1 MGVVLIT
8 GSAGLIGSEATQFFA
23 AQGFDVVGIDNNMR
37 RAFFG
42 AEASTE
48 WQRQFLIQKLGSRY
62 RHFDLDIRATGT
74 LEALFKKYGN
84 ELKLIIHTA
93 AQPSHDW
100 AARDPHT
107 DFSVNA
113 DGTLNMLEAT
123 RKYAPEAAFIFT
135 STNKVYGDTP
145 NRLPLIELA
154 KRWEIDPSH
163 PYANGIGEDMSID
176 QTLHSLFGASKVAAD
191 VLVQEYGRY
200 FGMKTACFRGGCL
213 TGPNH
218 SGTQLH
224 GFLAYLMKC
233 AATGMPYKVF
243 GYQGK
248 QVRDN
253 IHSADLIAAFAEFF
267 QAPRSGEVYNLGGGR
282 FSNCSMLEAI
292 EMCEEITGQPMPW
305 SYEEQN
311 RTGDHIW
318 YVSDLSKFQS
328 HYPNWQLRY
337 DVKAILREIY
347 EVGVERW
354 KPRAQAAILG
364 AQVSRLSF
372 ASASQA
378 TSVERESAQATPSQG
393 EPSLLRAL
401 PELSKTK
408 KNVLGIGVDAVN
420 YAEAVEQIIA
430 AAKMKTSFSLSAL
443 AVHGVMTGVLDRAH
457 SYRLNHFDLI
467 VPDGQPVRWALNLL
481 HKTELRDRVYGPNLM
496 LRTCEQAAQEGLPI
510 YLYGS
515 TAETLDQLGHNLRER
530 FPNLVIAG
538 VQPSRFRQLSA
549 EEKLEVAAQIK
560 ASGAAITFVG
570 LGCPRQ
576 EVFVYEFR
584 AALPMPLLAVG
595 AAFDFHAGT
604 VAQAPPFM
612 QRNGLEWCYRL
623 LHEPR
628 RLWQRYVLLNPLY
641 VTMLLLQAVGL
652 KQFNLRDTTPP
663 SQELRFG

>member
-1 MGVVLIT
+1 MSVVLIT

-37 RAFFG
+37 SQFFG

-48 WQRQFLIQKLGSRY
+48 WQRQTLIQKLGSRY

-74 LEALFKKYGN
+74 LDALFKKYSSD
-84 ELKLIIHTA
+84 LKLIIHTA

-100 AARDPHT
+100 AARDPQT

-113 DGTLNMLEAT
+113 NGTLNLLEAT
-123 RKYAPEAAFIFT
+123 RQYAPDAAFIFT

-145 NRLPLIELA
+145 NRLPLIELEH
-154 KRWEIDPSH
+154 RWEIDPSH
-163 PYANGIGEDMSID
+163 PYANGIREDMSID
-176 QTLHSLFGASKVAAD
+176 HTLHSLFGASKVAAD

-233 AATGMPYKVF
+233 AATGTPYKIF
-243 GYQGK
+243 GYKGK

-253 IHSADLIAAFAEFF
+253 IHSADLIAAFYEFF
-267 QAPRSGEVYNLGGGR
+267 KAPRSGEVYNMGGGR

-292 EMCEEITGQPMPW
+292 QMCEEISGKPMQW

-318 YVSDLSKFQS
+318 YVSDLSKFQN
-328 HYPNWQLRY
+328 HYPKWQLRY
-337 DVKAILREIY
+337 DVNAILREIY
-347 EVGVERW
+347 AAGLERW
-354 KPRAQAAILG
+354 KPRVAAAGQG
-364 AQVSRLSF
+364 AQTAHLLSAEQQELPKSTAASKPPALPDLR
-372 ASASQA
+372 ASA
-378 TSVERESAQATPSQG
+378 
-393 EPSLLRAL
+393 
-401 PELSKTK
+401 TK
-408 KNVLGIGVDAVN
+408 KNVLGVGIDATD
-420 YAEAVEQIIA
+420 YTEAVERIVQ
-430 AAKMKTSFSLSAL
+430 AAKDKTMLAGSAL
-443 AVHGVMTGVLDRAH
+443 AVHGVMTGVMDPAH
-457 SYRLNHFDLI
+457 RHRLNQLDLV

-481 HKTELRDRVYGPNLM
+481 HKAKLGDRVYGPNLM
-496 LRTCEQAAQEGLPI
+496 LKVCERAAAEGLPI
-510 YLYGS
+510 FLYGS
-515 TAETLDQLGHNLRER
+515 KAETLQQLSHNLRER
-530 FPNLVIAG
+530 FPRLIVAG
-538 VQPSRFRQLSA
+538 TQPSRFRQLSA
-549 EEKLEVAAQIK
+549 EEKLAAADQIK
-560 ASGAAITFVG
+560 TSGAAITFVG

-584 AALPMPLLAVG
+584 DLLPMPLLAVG

-604 VAQAPPFM
+604 VSQAPAFM
-612 QRNGLEWCYRL
+612 QRNGLEWFYRF

-628 RLWQRYVLLNPLY
+628 RLWHRYVVLNPLY
-641 VTMLLLQAVGL
+641 LTMLTLQALGL